1 MMQSAVIELIQKDAA
16 LNLVNKVSPH
26 LYCPEIDAAGKIFA
40 FDFRFV
46 GIEFQYRRL

>member
-16 LNLVNKVSPH
+16 LNLVNKVSP
-26 LYCPEIDAAGKIFA
+26 LYCPEIDAIGKIFA

-46 GIEFQYRRL
+46 GIEFQYRCL